1 MKKTIYA
8 ACALFVS
15 VGIVAASSNLVRAAD
30 SIEKSPPATTYIYVK
45 TDNAARLREAFRGSQ
60 FARAWADPAFAP
72 FKDELKAKVA
82 PIDEIAKQ
90 NLAMSIHEIWEL
102 PRTYVSLAVI
112 DRVVPGSDD
121 AILFSF
127 EAGANAAKT
136 TALLTNLEKR
146 LVEQGAAAST
156 QTVDGSTIHILRL
169 PKSKINAQPAPNG
182 VQPAPNGVQPAPN
195 GVQPAPNGVQPAPN
209 GVQPA
214 PNGVQP
220 APNGV
225 QSPRLNAQKL
235 EPMIV
240 WVDRGGWINI
250 CNDLPTLTSVLSG
263 RASQQHT
270 LEQSDG
276 YKATMAKLG
285 GEGGLMWYV
294 DLARLGSKIKDRA
307 AARKSNSGDRVTA
320 FFDAVGLT
328 GMKEIGGRLTYDE
341 HDYDWISRTSVSTG
355 GASKGIVGLFHQ
367 ARVGLTP
374 PDWVPASASYY
385 RSIAWNKNVTAKA
398 SQELLAERN
407 PKFYEKIQKG
417 VTLSDGRKIDF
428 EGDFVKPLGDRM
440 TVVAEAS
447 KPGDSALPRVMIAV
461 DLESPG
467 DFEKTLDKLFT
478 WLKVRP
484 RTRSI
489 QGMTIH
495 DFDLPRFLA
504 RNKPGVEPSSMSVSV
519 ARETLFLAF
528 DSAMLDD
535 VLQGGAALKDNASY
549 KALAAKMPE
558 GASTVEFLRPD
569 ERFKEG
575 YNSIRAGKWRA
586 DEPVLGFFIPDFES
600 FVDLSKLPD
609 YQVIAK
615 YLRPI
620 GGYATIEPNG
630 ASSTLFTLRDS
641 TR

>member
-182 VQPAPNGVQPAPN
+182 VQPAPNGVQ
-195 GVQPAPNGVQPAPN
+195 
-209 GVQPA
+209 
-214 PNGVQP
+214 
-220 APNGV
+220 
-225 QSPRLNAQKL
+225 SPRLNAQKL

-385 RSIAWNKNVTAKA
+385 RSIAWNKNVTTKA